1 MKKIIL
7 FFIIFFISIFFQACN
22 KIDEVLHEDI
32 DQSEIEERMKNLS
45 TLGTVEYS
53 FTKTI
58 KSSDEQF
65 YTIGAR
71 QILMSC
77 KAYVKAGVNFE
88 KISISKIDKTNKSI
102 ELLLPKAEIILLNIP
117 AEEIKIELE
126 TTGMLRSKFSN
137 DEIQKIQVLAEK
149 DIKNKVNDLD
159 ILSKAES
166 NASIFLDKWIR
177 SFGFNSVKI
186 SFKN

>member
-1 MKKIIL
+1 ML
-7 FFIIFFISIFFQACN
+7 FSVSVFFQACN
-22 KIDEVLHEDI
+22 KIDEVLNEDI
-32 DQSEIEERMKNLS
+32 NQSKIDERMKNLS

-65 YTIGAR
+65 YTIGMR

-88 KISISKIDKTNKSI
+88 KITISKIDKQNKSI

-117 AEEIKIELE
+117 AEEIKIEIE
-126 TTGMLRSKFSN
+126 TTGALRSKFSN
-137 DEIQKIQVLAEK
+137 DEIQKVQVLAEK
-149 DIKNKVNDLD
+149 DIKKKVNDLD
-159 ILSKAES
+159 ILNKAES
-166 NASIFLDKWIR
+166 NASMFLDKWIR

-186 SFKN
+186 SFKK